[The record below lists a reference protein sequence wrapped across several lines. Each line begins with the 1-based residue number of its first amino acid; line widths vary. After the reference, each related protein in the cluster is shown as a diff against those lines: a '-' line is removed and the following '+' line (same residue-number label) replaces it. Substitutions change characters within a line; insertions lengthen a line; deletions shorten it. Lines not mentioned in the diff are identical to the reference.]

1 MAIHHALKKASS
13 PSASPAS
20 RTKRVAAAA
29 QSAKRT
35 TRSPSPR
42 KSASP
47 SSSSSCSSS
56 STSRSSPGSSSS
68 KKRTTR
74 EQRNIALPLS
84 PAIAEY
90 TNASA
95 RCSYC
100 RKAIQ
105 YDDRHGGI
113 GLWNF
118 GRHLK
123 NKHRKGTF
131 VKGPSHELEVRGVR
145 HAHPFEGEGA
155 MYFDGDGDYVRKG
168 AGAAALAIQ
177 DEDDMKEA
185 AEMLMGL
192 KFKEV
197 RFAAVQSAEPSVPS
211 PRLIPRG
218 RL

>member
-13 PSASPAS
+13 PSASPS
-20 RTKRVAAAA
+20 NRTKRVAAAA
-29 QSAKRT
+29 QSARRT

-42 KSASP
+42 KSTSP
-47 SSSSSCSSS
+47 SSSSSSSCG
-56 STSRSSPGSSSS
+56 SPGSSSS
-68 KKRTTR
+68 SSKGRTTR
-74 EQRNIALPLS
+74 EQRNIALALS

-105 YDDRHGGI
+105 FDDRHGGI

-123 NKHRKGTF
+123 NKHGKETF

-145 HAHPFEGEGA
+145 HAHPFAGEEA
-155 MYFDGDGDYVRKG
+155 MYFDGDDDYVRKG
-168 AGAAALAIQ
+168 AGAAALAVQ

-197 RFAAVQSAEPSVPS
+197 RFAAVQTAEPSVPS
-211 PRLIPRG
+211 PRLISRG

>member
-13 PSASPAS
+13 PSASPAN

-29 QSAKRT
+29 QSARRT

-42 KSASP
+42 KSTSP
-47 SSSSSCSSS
+47 SSSSSSSCG
-56 STSRSSPGSSSS
+56 SPGSSSS
-68 KKRTTR
+68 SSSKGRTTR
-74 EQRNIALPLS
+74 KQRNIALALS

-105 YDDRHGGI
+105 FDDRHGGI

-123 NKHRKGTF
+123 NKHGKETF

-145 HAHPFEGEGA
+145 HAHPFAGEEA
-155 MYFDGDGDYVRKG
+155 MYFDGDDDYVRKG
-168 AGAAALAIQ
+168 AGAAALAVQ

-185 AEMLMGL
+185 ADMLMGL

-211 PRLIPRG
+211 PRLISRG

>member
-13 PSASPAS
+13 PSASPAN

-29 QSAKRT
+29 QSARRT

-42 KSASP
+42 KSTSP
-47 SSSSSCSSS
+47 SSSSSSSCG
-56 STSRSSPGSSSS
+56 SPGSSSS
-68 KKRTTR
+68 SSKGRTTR
-74 EQRNIALPLS
+74 EQRNIALALS

-105 YDDRHGGI
+105 FDDRHGGI

-123 NKHRKGTF
+123 NKHGKETF

-145 HAHPFEGEGA
+145 HAHPFAGEEA

-168 AGAAALAIQ
+168 AGAAALAVQ

-211 PRLIPRG
+211 PRLISRG